1 MRTMLADFKLALC
14 VNEDLRQLRE
24 AMQKESIGDQHQFTV
39 VPVLSRELNV
49 LQDRRIKQRFTAEQC
64 ESRRL
69 KSMGPLQ
76 VLGLCVGERWQLA
89 CQVKIAVV
97 AALLTGQ
104 IATMSNVVLKSG
116 QVEALH
122 RRPP

>member
-14 VNEDLRQLRE
+14 INENLGQLWE
-24 AMQKESIGDQHQFTV
+24 AMQEKSIGYKHQFTV
-39 VPVLSRELNV
+39 VPVLSSELNV
-49 LQDRRIKQRFTAEQC
+49 LQDRRIKQRLTAEQC
-64 ESRRL
+64 ESCRL
-69 KSMGPLQ
+69 KSMGPMQ

-116 QVEALH
+116 QAEALH